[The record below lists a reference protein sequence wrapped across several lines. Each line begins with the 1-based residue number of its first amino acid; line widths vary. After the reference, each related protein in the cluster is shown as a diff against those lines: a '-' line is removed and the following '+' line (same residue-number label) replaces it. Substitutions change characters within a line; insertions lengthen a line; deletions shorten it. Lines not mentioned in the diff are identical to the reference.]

1 MTNESAE
8 LDGPIPCSIA
18 ADDRDFL
25 KQFDECTLGKSCWS
39 HEAHIRMAWL
49 RMEQFKSYEEALE
62 RIRSGIQAFNSSVNS
77 IGYHETITVAFSR
90 LIYAKRAE
98 TRAGTW
104 QEFLQHHPNLLQK
117 RCLLEFYSK
126 EILAS
131 ERARHEFVKP
141 DKKPLP

>member
-8 LDGPIPCSIA
+8 LDTLPCSIS

-25 KQFDECTLGKSCWS
+25 KHFDECTLNKTCWS
-39 HEAHIRMAWL
+39 HEAHVRMAWL
-49 RMEQFKSYEEALE
+49 RLEQFKTYDAALE
-62 RIRSGIQAFNSSVNS
+62 RIKSGIQAYNSSVQS
-77 IGYHETITVAFSR
+77 VGYHETITVAFAR
-90 LIYAKRAE
+90 LIHAKRAE

-104 QEFLQHHPNLLQK
+104 QEFLQHHPDLLQK

-126 EILAS
+126 DILAS
-131 ERARHEFVKP
+131 DAARHKFIEP